1 MDLTGLVLLI
11 LALALIGF
19 LVYLITEKIP
29 MNDTFKQLII
39 VVTVVFVVLYVLGA
53 VTGNVPLP
61 RFPGLR

>member
-29 MNDTFKQLII
+29 MNETFKQLII
-39 VVTVVFVVLYVLGA
+39 VVTVVFVVFVVLGA
-53 VTGNVPLP
+53 ITGNTPLP
-61 RFPGLR
+61 RFPGIR